1 MPEVKKSYS
10 MYRDLKSLMLDKFI
24 DVLCNDNLEA
34 LIIEGNPPQHELK
47 QVWETMHYK
56 YIEIV
61 GGDDV
66 ADRLKLVRDIT
77 ILSCKVE
84 RIEALLEVL
93 SVAPSEGLFEQLYNL
108 DYNIP
113 TLPYNEPNIKVLGK
127 LITAQMKLDVV
138 KVKTLIQQME
148 EGQKKGEGEKMTE
161 ESFYKLIIDVSEMF
175 KITIKESETSALA
188 FATYLNK
195 YKLKAEQLQ
204 KQNTKI

>member
-1 MPEVKKSYS
+1 MYLASCYNVQVMPNS
-10 MYRDLKSLMLDKFI
+10 DLRALGQQVGAQMFSNQQLKFNPSLSLNIQNKPIKILDKKNKK
-24 DVLCNDNLEA
+24 VWVKYNDINLST
-34 LIIEGNPPQHELK
+34 G
-47 QVWETMHYK
+47 
-56 YIEIV
+56 
-61 GGDDV
+61 
-66 ADRLKLVRDIT
+66 
-77 ILSCKVE
+77 
-84 RIEALLEVL
+84 
-93 SVAPSEGLFEQLYNL
+93 
-108 DYNIP
+108 
-113 TLPYNEPNIKVLGK
+113 NIKVLGK

>member
-1 MPEVKKSYS
+1 M
-10 MYRDLKSLMLDKFI
+10 
-24 DVLCNDNLEA
+24 
-34 LIIEGNPPQHELK
+34 
-47 QVWETMHYK
+47 
-56 YIEIV
+56 
-61 GGDDV
+61 
-66 ADRLKLVRDIT
+66 RDIT

-113 TLPYNEPNIKVLGK
+113 TLPYNESNIKILGK

-204 KQNTKI
+204 KQNTKL